1 MKLEER
7 KPSGREKDEAS
18 VGLLAQLR
26 ENLYSDD
33 DSSRRRAALN
43 LSWMQEDG
51 LDILKE
57 AILSDFPKAIKK
69 SAVYALRGMRGRMK
83 KKVLELFRQGLKHQN
98 SETASLCKDA
108 LAAVLAKTTE
118 KPVST
123 KKKKKARAPGFNIR
137 EIPGKKKRKKRKAKT
152 NGKRPFRPNRGVRNT

>member
-18 VGLLAQLR
+18 IGLLAQLR

-33 DSSRRRAALN
+33 ALDRRRAALN

-98 SETASLCKDA
+98 SETAGLCKDA

-118 KPVST
+118 KPVSE
-123 KKKKKARAPGFNIR
+123 KKKKDRAPKFNIR

-152 NGKRPFRPNRGVRNT
+152 KGKRPFRPNRGVRNR